1 MESRDGALRIAREA
15 QRRLLEKA
23 KEEYESTKALS
34 ASTAGPSTQGSGIS
48 SAAEEKLMAPSSRT
62 STSSDAKSNVSK
74 R

>member
-23 KEEYESTKALS
+23 KEEYE
-34 ASTAGPSTQGSGIS
+34 STAGPSTQGSGIS